1 MSNPVL
7 TPKAFQQAEADRG
20 SGQVMTKAGTAN
32 AIGILFG
39 VCAVSA
45 FAGWKITENG
55 QFAAWLL
62 PGIFVAFGIALVVSF
77 KPKLAMPLGVVY
89 AVVKG
94 AVVGAFAHYYNFVQ
108 PGLPIVALIAT
119 GTVFAL
125 MWGLWRGGVIKVTA
139 RFRSTVIAATGA
151 VCIMYLGS
159 FFVNLFTPVT
169 FLSSRSGLGILLSVA
184 ITALAAFNLCLD
196 FDLIERGI
204 QGRAPAYMNW
214 YSAFG
219 LLVTVVWLYMEML
232 RLLAK
237 LNRR

>member
-7 TPKAFQQAEADRG
+7 TPKAFQQSEVERG
-20 SGQVMTKAGTAN
+20 TGQVMTKAATAN
-32 AIGILFG
+32 AIAILFSI
-39 VCAVSA
+39 CAVSA
-45 FAGWKITENG
+45 GAGWAVTNNGEFAGWLIP
-55 QFAAWLL
+55 AML
-62 PGIFVAFGIALVVSF
+62 VAFGIAIGVSF
-77 KPKLAMPLGVVY
+77 KKTLAMPLGIAY
-89 AVVKG
+89 AVIKG
-94 AVVGAFAHYYNFVQ
+94 AVVGGFAHFYNGLR

-125 MWGLWRGGVIKVTA
+125 MWGLWAGGIIKVTA
-139 RFRSTVIAATGA
+139 RFRSTIIAATGA

-159 FFVNLFTPVT
+159 FIVNLFTPVT
-169 FLSSRSGLGILLSVA
+169 FLSSNSGLGILLSVG

-204 QGRAPAYMNW
+204 QGRAPGYMAW

-237 LNRR
+237 INRR